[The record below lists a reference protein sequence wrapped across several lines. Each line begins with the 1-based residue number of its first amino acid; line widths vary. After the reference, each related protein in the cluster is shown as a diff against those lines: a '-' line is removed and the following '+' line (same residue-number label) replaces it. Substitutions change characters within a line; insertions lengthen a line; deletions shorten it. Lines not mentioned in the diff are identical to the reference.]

1 MARDRAKGKASDK
14 ASDKATGKAAGKAAT
29 RAGGAAPAKPS
40 RRESFAYAYKITKQA
55 DPKIPW
61 ILAGVFVFAALV
73 GTALFSLIPPAWLV
87 MDILIGVLTGVLA
100 VLIVFGRRAQK
111 AQYAAMEGRPGAAA
125 GALGML
131 KRGWKTDP
139 AIAFT
144 KQQDVV
150 HRVVGPPGIVLVGE
164 GNPGRLKGLLGSERV
179 KHQRVAADT
188 PIHEIVVG
196 YGQGEVPLPKLV
208 KHISKLGR
216 KIKPA
221 EMTDV
226 LQRLK
231 ALDAQRSTIPI
242 PKGPVPT
249 SMKGYR
255 GNLRGR

>member
-1 MARDRAKGKASDK
+1 MARDRAKGTTKGTTKDTAQ
-14 ASDKATGKAAGKAAT
+14 
-29 RAGGAAPAKPS
+29 GAARDKPS
-40 RRESFAYAYKITKQA
+40 RRENFAYAYKVTKEA
-55 DPKIPW
+55 DPKTPW
-61 ILAGVFVFAALV
+61 ILLGVFVFAALV
-73 GTALFSLIPPAWLV
+73 GTALFSLIPPGWLV
-87 MDILIGVLTGVLA
+87 MDIVLGVMIGVLA

-125 GALGML
+125 GALGTL
-131 KRGWKTDP
+131 KRGWRTDP
-139 AIAFT
+139 AIAFN

-164 GNPGRLKGLLGSERV
+164 GNPGRLKGLLASERV

-188 PIHEIVVG
+188 PIHEVVVG
-196 YGQGEVPLPKLV
+196 YGDGRVPLPKLA
-208 KHISKLGR
+208 KHVSKLGR

-231 ALDAQRSTIPI
+231 ALDSQRSTIPF